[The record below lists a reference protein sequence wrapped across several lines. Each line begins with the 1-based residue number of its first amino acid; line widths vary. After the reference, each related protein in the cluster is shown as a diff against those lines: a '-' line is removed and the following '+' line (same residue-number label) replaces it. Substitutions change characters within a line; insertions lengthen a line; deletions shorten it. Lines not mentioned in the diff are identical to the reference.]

1 MNNGR
6 LIWLVLLAAVWA
18 PVGCDRKTSGPRAD
32 SPVPAVVQM
41 DPNRVNLA
49 PDSPQLSRLQT
60 GAVELAEVPVD
71 PVTSPGKV
79 EANPNR
85 TAHVLLPVAGRV
97 RSVEVRIG
105 DYVKQ
110 GQTLLTV
117 ESPDV
122 DAAISAYMQAQ
133 AAVTQARAALVKA
146 QADADR
152 ARDLFEHRAVAQKEV
167 LNAEALLAQSKA
179 ALDQALAGGEQCR
192 RRLQILGVRPGQFGQ
207 SVAVLAPISGKI
219 LDMSVVPGEYRNDTS
234 SPLVTIAD
242 LGSVWV
248 TADVPETSIRYI
260 QLGERLDVDFEAYP
274 GESFRGRVTRIAD
287 VVDPQTRTIKVRA
300 EIANRDGRFRPEMF
314 CRIRHSEALERKPVV
329 PASAVVMQ
337 EGKNVV
343 WRLMAPGSFERVA
356 VQTGVHMGDRVAIL
370 SGLSAGD
377 KVVVDGTM
385 LLKTN

>member
-1 MNNGR
+1 MKNSWVV
-6 LIWLVLLAAVWA
+6 WLVLLPSVWA
-18 PVGCDRKTSGPRAD
+18 PVGCGGRTNAPGTD
-32 SPVPAVVQM
+32 SSAPAVTQV
-41 DPNRVNLA
+41 DPNRVNLP
-49 PDSPQLSRLQT
+49 PDSPKLSRLRT
-60 GAVELAEVPVD
+60 ATVELAEVPVD
-71 PVTSPGKV
+71 PITSPGKV

-97 RSVEVRIG
+97 KSVEIRIG

-122 DAAISAYMQAQ
+122 DAAISAYLQAG

-146 QADADR
+146 QADTDR

-167 LNAEALLAQSKA
+167 LNAEALLAQAKA
-179 ALDQALAGGEQCR
+179 ALDQALAGGEQSR
-192 RRLQILGVRPGQFGQ
+192 RRLQILGVKPGQFGQ

-219 LDMSVVPGEYRNDTS
+219 LDMSVAPGEYRNDTS

-242 LGSVWV
+242 LGSLWV
-248 TADVPETSIRYI
+248 TADVPETSIRHI
-260 QLGERLDVDFEAYP
+260 QLGEPLNVDFEAYP

-300 EIANRDGRFRPEMF
+300 EIANRDGRLRPEMF
-314 CRIRHSEALERKPVV
+314 CRIRHSEAIESKPVV

-337 EGKNVV
+337 EGQNVV
-343 WRLMAPGSFERVA
+343 WRLVAPGSFERVA
-356 VQTGVHMGDRVAIL
+356 VQTGARVGDRVAIL

-377 KVVVDGTM
+377 KVVIDGTM